1 MYKKIKIL
9 IISLL
14 VLVSLVLSSCT
25 PNSTNETPAANGA
38 NSKKTSASTMNYNG
52 KIYVSLKDAYKCV
65 GGKYSLKG
73 KTANISEPEE
83 TLQVTS
89 GSNTAYV
96 NSLKVKT
103 TTIVKMTDVPTIKNG
118 DMYVSINFLKNVMD
132 ARLDYSNG
140 KLNIETEMPLKYT
153 KAFSIKYLRGGL
165 KKITDGN
172 NKVLILVPKG
182 KTVPDE
188 YKNDTIVTIPV
199 TNVLCASTTQGSLL
213 RPLNELGSIKSTTSK
228 ENEWEIQ
235 GIQNGLKNNSITY
248 VGDSNSPDYEKIS
261 SSKPDIAFLY
271 GGTFGLN
278 NMMKKFDELKIN
290 YASDNE
296 YLEANPLGRLEW
308 IKFLSA
314 FYNKE
319 DTAENYFNDMVK
331 KVHVITK
338 KASSLK
344 QPNVAWGMIEDG
356 KVYIPEKNSF
366 PAKMIQMAGGNYI
379 FKNFKNE
386 SGYITLED
394 FYAKAKD
401 ADILIYSSTKE
412 YTPSLKSVTSAAPV
426 LKNIKP
432 VKNKKVWCFSTDYYQ
447 SIDKTDELIEDLASI
462 FHPDSFKGYTV
473 KHYSHY

>member
-9 IISLL
+9 VISLL
-14 VLVSLVLSSCT
+14 VLVSLALSSCT
-25 PNSTNETPAANGA
+25 PSSTNKTPTANEPS
-38 NSKKTSASTMNYNG
+38 SKKTSASIMNYNG
-52 KIYVSLKDAYKCV
+52 KVYVSLKDAYKCV
-65 GGKYSLKG
+65 NGKYSLNG
-73 KTANISEPEE
+73 KTANISDPDE
-83 TLQVTS
+83 TLKITS
-89 GSNTAYV
+89 GSDTAYV
-96 NSLKVKT
+96 TSLKTKAT
-103 TTIVKMTDVPTIKNG
+103 TVVKMSTVPTIKNN
-118 DMYVSINFLKNVMD
+118 DMYVPMDFLSDVMD

-165 KKITDGN
+165 KKVTDGN

-182 KTVPDE
+182 KAVPDE
-188 YKNDTIVTIPV
+188 YKNDTIVTTPV
-199 TNVLCASTTQGSLL
+199 TNVLCASTTQGTLL
-213 RPLNELGSIKSTTSK
+213 KPLNELGSIKSVTSK
-228 ENEWEIQ
+228 ENEWEIKD
-235 GIQNGLKNNSITY
+235 IQNGLKNNSITY
-248 VGDSNSPDYEKIS
+248 VGDNNSPDYEKIS
-261 SSKPDIAFLY
+261 SSKPDMAFLY
-271 GGTFGLN
+271 GGTYGLN

-296 YLEANPLGRLEW
+296 YLEENPLGRLEW

-319 DTAENYFNDMVK
+319 DTAEKYFNDMVK
-331 KVHVITK
+331 KVHAITK
-338 KASSLK
+338 KTSSLK
-344 QPNVAWGMIEDG
+344 RPNVAWGIVENG
-356 KVYIPEKNSF
+356 KVYIPEKNSY

-401 ADILIYSSTKE
+401 ADILIYASTKK
-412 YTPSLKSVTSAAPV
+412 YTPSVKSMLTTAPV
-426 LKNIKP
+426 LKSIKP
-432 VKNKKVWCFSTDYYQ
+432 VKDKKVWCFSEDYYQ

-462 FHPDSFKGYTV
+462 LHPDSFKGYTV